1 MGKLNIGIVGL
12 NFGREIIARELIT
25 GPAQPYFELAA
36 VCDLVVGKADQA
48 AKQYRVKAYYDI
60 DSLLTDP
67 NIPVI
72 GLYAGP
78 VGRAA
83 LIRRIIRA
91 GKDVMTAK
99 PFETDPDAALDVL
112 IEARRLGMVVHLNS
126 PSSLFTDD
134 LQQIQD
140 WRNEYNLGR
149 PIACRADTWGSYR
162 EKPDGSW
169 YDDPDQCPVAPIFRI
184 GIYTI
189 NDIVRFFGEPEAVQ
203 VMHSRILTERPT
215 PDNAQ
220 LNIRF
225 KNGAIAS
232 VFASLCVD
240 DREFWKAS
248 LVMNFESGTVYRNA
262 GPVSDGAS
270 RSDMAVVY
278 RVGEKEKG
286 VERVRLEGRSGEYQ
300 WEIFHRAVAGEKLEG
315 EVTLEE
321 IVAGLRVIRTMRR
334 TQVSGK
340 TEAISQRLAGEVP

>member
-1 MGKLNIGIVGL
+1 MEKLKIGIVGL

-48 AKQYRVKAYYDI
+48 AKQYCVKAYYDI

-78 VGRAA
+78 VGRAT
-83 LIRRIIRA
+83 LVRRIIRA
-91 GKDVMTAK
+91 GKEVMTTK

-112 IEARRLGMVVHLNS
+112 IEARRLGRVVHLNS
-126 PSSLFTDD
+126 PSPLFTDD

-189 NDIVRFFGEPEAVQ
+189 NDIV
-203 VMHSRILTERPT
+203 
-215 PDNAQ
+215 
-220 LNIRF
+220 
-225 KNGAIAS
+225 
-232 VFASLCVD
+232 C
-240 DREFWKAS
+240 
-248 LVMNFESGTVYRNA
+248 
-262 GPVSDGAS
+262 
-270 RSDMAVVY
+270 
-278 RVGEKEKG
+278 
-286 VERVRLEGRSGEYQ
+286 
-300 WEIFHRAVAGEKLEG
+300 
-315 EVTLEE
+315 
-321 IVAGLRVIRTMRR
+321 RTMRR
-334 TQVSGK
+334 ASLRQNGSGITASCRRGAMRIGVGLYRVNGHQIQHDLEGHPDAELVATAAFHQAWLTDAQQGDRTIRHYETLGELPQDDRVQLVSLWSPRRRDQAEESIRCLEAGK
-340 TEAISQRLAGEVP
+340 HVYAEKPCAMTEEDLDATRGAVERTGMQFHEMAGTAF